1 LFLTRPLSMKIKI
14 ITPRVVNAEAWTAA
28 LATLVPAPVV
38 EAHAKQ
44 LRHVNV
50 LVNGIRPDLVLAETT
65 GPEDLDALE
74 KLASA
79 HPEIDYVLVSADL
92 QPQVLMRM
100 MRAGVREVLPAPTL
114 DSAVAAA
121 VGRLVRKHSAAAAI
135 PPEAK
140 QGRILSVISCKGGS
154 GATFLAANLAHVL
167 AAGGERRVALIDL
180 NLQFGDAALF
190 ISSEPPTSHVAEVA
204 RNIARLDRDLL
215 MSAMLKAAPG
225 LWVLASPED
234 PAAAA
239 EVQPE
244 HVQAIL
250 RLARECFDFVVIDAG
265 RSLSAVTLQA
275 LDASDDV
282 YAVLQLT
289 LPFIRDGKRLR
300 DIFRSLD
307 YPSRKIHWVVN
318 RHEKDSQLTLADV
331 RQTLDVQDLVVLP
344 NQYQAVAASVN
355 QGTPVDRIAPNSPI
369 TRALREFAAQLA
381 PDTTKGRGG
390 WLSSL
395 MRGGQS
401 AANKREQT

>member
-1 LFLTRPLSMKIKI
+1 MKIKI
-14 ITPRVVNAEAWTAA
+14 ITPRVVNAEGWAQA
-28 LATLVPAPVV
+28 LATLSPAPVV
-38 EAHAKQ
+38 EAHAQQ

-74 KLASA
+74 ALASN

-92 QPQVLMRM
+92 QPQALMRM
-100 MRAGVREVLPAPTL
+100 MRAGVREVLPAPAL
-114 DSAVAAA
+114 DSAIAASVARLMRKRMAAAA
-121 VGRLVRKHSAAAAI
+121 VPSEPQRGQV
-135 PPEAK
+135 
-140 QGRILSVISCKGGS
+140 LSFVSCKGGS

-167 AAGGERRVALIDL
+167 AANGERRVALIDL

-190 ISSEPPTSHVAEVA
+190 VSSETPSSHVAEVA
-204 RNIARLDRDLL
+204 RSIARMDRDLL
-215 MSAMLKAAPG
+215 MAAMLKAAPG
-225 LWVLASPED
+225 LWVLAAPED

-250 RLARECFDFVVIDAG
+250 RLARECFDFVIIDAG

-275 LDASDDV
+275 LDASDGV

-300 DIFRSLD
+300 DVFRSLD

-318 RHEKDSQLTLADV
+318 RHEKDSQLTLADL
-331 RQTLDVQDLVVLP
+331 RQTLGVQDLVVLP

-355 QGTPVDRIAPNSPI
+355 QGTPVDRIAPHSAI
-369 TRALREFAAQLA
+369 TKALREFAAQLA
-381 PDTTKGRGG
+381 PEAPRSRG
-390 WLSSL
+390 WFSNL
-395 MRGGQS
+395 MRGGNAPKHKGS
-401 AANKREQT
+401 DV

>member
-1 LFLTRPLSMKIKI
+1 MKIKI
-14 ITPRVVNAEAWTAA
+14 ITPRVINAEAWAQA
-28 LATLVPAPVV
+28 LASLSPAPVV
-38 EAHAKQ
+38 EAHAQQ

-74 KLASA
+74 ALASN

-92 QPQVLMRM
+92 QPQALMRM
-100 MRAGVREVLPAPTL
+100 MRAGVREVLPAPAL
-114 DSAVAAA
+114 DSAVAASVA
-121 VGRLVRKHSAAAAI
+121 RLMRKRLAAAAV
-135 PPEAK
+135 PDEARRA
-140 QGRILSVISCKGGS
+140 QVLSFISCKGGS

-167 AAGGERRVALIDL
+167 AASGERRVALIDL

-190 ISSEPPTSHVAEVA
+190 VSSETPTSHVAEVA
-204 RNIARLDRDLL
+204 RNITRMDRDLL
-215 MSAMLKAAPG
+215 MAAMLKAAPG
-225 LWVLASPED
+225 LWVLAAPED

-250 RLARECFDFVVIDAG
+250 RLARECFDFVIIDAG

-275 LDASDDV
+275 LDASDGV

-300 DIFRSLD
+300 DVFRSLD

-318 RHEKDSQLTLADV
+318 RHERDSQLTLADL
-331 RQTLDVQDLVVLP
+331 RHTLGVHDLVVLP

-355 QGTPVDRIAPNSPI
+355 QGTPVDRIAPHGAI
-369 TRALREFAAQLA
+369 TKALREFAAQLA
-381 PDTTKGRGG
+381 PEPPKGRGG
-390 WLSSL
+390 WFASL
-395 MRGGQS
+395 MRGGS
-401 AANKREQT
+401 APKHKGSDV